1 MRLDNRITKLENATA
16 PKQRH
21 VFQCITE
28 DQTEQEALEQY
39 CAKKE
44 LDPERFRNE
53 GYGPYLVIKRTIVS
67 PKKPDGRE
75 HDD

>member
-1 MRLDNRITKLENATA
+1 MRLDSRISKLENTMA

-21 VFQCITE
+21 VFQYITE
-28 DQTEQEALEQY
+28 DQTAQEALEQY

-44 LDPERFRNE
+44 LDPKRFRNE
-53 GYGPYLVIKRTIVS
+53 EYGSYLIIKRTIVS

-75 HDD
+75 HGN